1 MKAEKGEGQ
10 VSQKKGSK
18 KVFYT
23 SIALCILLLA
33 ALGVIVNGII
43 QETAKHQDNQQPA
56 PTPTVTPG
64 TPELVNVDLK
74 CSLESGKLH
83 VTGYVKNVG
92 DAKANNC
99 TLHVNSVVD
108 GEAGA
113 ELWAALEPFE
123 AGEQRMVDLEFP
135 FTATGIVAFNTYL
148 KWTN

>member
-1 MKAEKGEGQ
+1 M
-10 VSQKKGSK
+10 
-18 KVFYT
+18 FYAAV
-23 SIALCILLLA
+23 ALCIILLA

-43 QETAKHQDNQQPA
+43 QENAKQQNTQEPT

-99 TLHVNSVVD
+99 TLHVNAAEN
-108 GEAGA
+108 GEEGT
-113 ELWAALEPFE
+113 ELSAPLDPFE
-123 AGEQRMVDLEFP
+123 AGEQRLVDLEFP
-135 FTATGIVAFNTYL
+135 FSGNGLVTFNTYL

>member
-1 MKAEKGEGQ
+1 M
-10 VSQKKGSK
+10 SQKKGSK

-43 QETAKHQDNQQPA
+43 QETTKHQDNQQPT
-56 PTPTVTPG
+56 PTPTVAPG

-74 CSLESGKLH
+74 CSLESGKIH

-99 TLHVNSVVD
+99 TIHVNVAVN
-108 GEAGA
+108 GEEGT
-113 ELWAALEPFE
+113 ELSAQLDPFE
-123 AGEQRMVDLEFP
+123 AGEQRKVDLEFP

>member
-1 MKAEKGEGQ
+1 
-10 VSQKKGSK
+10 VSQKKVSK
-18 KVFYT
+18 KVAYT
-23 SIALCILLLA
+23 AAALCIVLLA
-33 ALGVIVNGII
+33 ALGVLVYGII
-43 QETAKHQDNQQPA
+43 QETAKQQENQQQNLE
-56 PTPTVTPG
+56 PTPTPG

-74 CSLESGKLH
+74 CTVESGKLH
-83 VTGYVKNVG
+83 VSGYVKNVG
-92 DAKANNC
+92 DAKAYNC

-135 FTATGIVAFNTYL
+135 FSASGIVAFNTYL

>member
-1 MKAEKGEGQ
+1 
-10 VSQKKGSK
+10 VSQKKVSK
-18 KVFYT
+18 KVAYT
-23 SIALCILLLA
+23 AAALCIVLLA

-43 QETAKHQDNQQPA
+43 QETAKHQENQ
-56 PTPTVTPG
+56 PTPQATAAAG
-64 TPELVNVDLK
+64 TPKLETVELK
-74 CSLESGKLH
+74 CSVENGKLH

-113 ELWAALEPFE
+113 ELSAPLGSFE
-123 AGEQRMVDLEFP
+123 AGEQRAVDLEFP
-135 FTATGIVAFNTYL
+135 FTANGLAAFNTYL